1 MSFVARFNVDD
12 DVIMM
17 NEAKFDDN
25 DNAVVID
32 EAILMFWHN
41 ELT

>member
-1 MSFVARFNVDD
+1 MGFVARFSVGD

-17 NEAKFDDN
+17 NKVEFDGD
-25 DNAVVID
+25 DDVIVID

-41 ELT
+41 ESA